1 MFVFEP
7 SRPFFS
13 NFNISVRKLSGIE
26 LNALRMRMEG
36 KLGARKQA
44 RIGVAAQEIEY
55 HVNEER
61 QQPGGR

>member
-1 MFVFEP
+1 
-7 SRPFFS
+7 
-13 NFNISVRKLSGIE
+13 
-26 LNALRMRMEG
+26 MEG

-55 HVNEER
+55 QHVNEER